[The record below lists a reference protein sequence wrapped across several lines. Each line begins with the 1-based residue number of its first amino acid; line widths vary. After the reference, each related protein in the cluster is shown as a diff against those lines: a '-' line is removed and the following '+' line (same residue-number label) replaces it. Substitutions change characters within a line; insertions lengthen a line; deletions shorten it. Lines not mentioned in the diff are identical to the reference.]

1 MSDSFSIHALNIKA
15 GQKIYQRQSCL
26 YSNQIEQIPL
36 SMLDGERCA
45 LVHAGPQRLPA
56 VFCRDQLMAVRFFP
70 SSWGKHFDAEKI
82 SAQTLEELIF
92 DTLNKLSAHKS
103 ALLENAS
110 EAYRW
115 VHGDAD
121 GLPGIVIDHYGSLVV
136 IQCGSQFG
144 DFLLSM
150 VLKALLR
157 ATDKPVFERSSGQI
171 RALEKLP
178 ERTRWIRE
186 PNHSTQGKSSE
197 VVQTRL
203 SGLSLSFRPQKCQK
217 TGLFI
222 DQRENLRMF
231 KTLAEQAKAGSMLDL
246 CSYVGAWSCAGARA
260 GMNAFTLVDQDKD
273 ALEMSAANIALN
285 TTQDKNPKITRMHGD
300 LFEILSSLAKEN
312 STFDAVIADPPA
324 FTKSAKHV
332 PEARRAYQRL
342 TKLAS
347 KLVST
352 GGIYVACSC
361 SRHIGEEEFY
371 EIVAAAL
378 DDDDWIYLGR
388 GRQSPDHTVL
398 ATDKQSLYLKALYFQ
413 RRNALPA
420 IRSNAGKPRGGHR

>member
-1 MSDSFSIHALNIKA
+1 MSDSFAIHSLNIKA
-15 GQKIYQRQSCL
+15 GQKIFQRQSCL

-36 SMLDGERCA
+36 SLLEGERCS
-45 LVHAGPQRLPA
+45 LVRTGPQRLPA

-70 SSWGKHFDAEKI
+70 SAWTPHFDADKI
-82 SAQTLEELIF
+82 SAQTLEGLIF
-92 DTLNKLSAHKS
+92 DTLSALSKRKS
-103 ALLENAS
+103 SLLENES

-144 DFLLSM
+144 DFLLPS
-150 VLKALLR
+150 VLKALQR
-157 ATDKPVFERSSGQI
+157 ATGKPIFERSSGQI

-186 PNHSTQGKSSE
+186 PQQSAQSKSSE
-197 VVQTRL
+197 IIQTHL
-203 SGLSLSFRPQKCQK
+203 AGLNIGFRPQKCQK

-231 KTLAEQAKAGSMLDL
+231 KSLAEQAKTRTMLDL

-260 GMNAFTLVDQDKD
+260 GMSEFTLVDQDKD
-273 ALEMSAANIALN
+273 ALEMSVANISLN
-285 TTQDKNPKITRMHGD
+285 TIQDVKPKVTRLHGD
-300 LFEILSSLAKEN
+300 LFEILSGLAKQD
-312 STFDAVIADPPA
+312 SVFDAVVADPPA

-347 KLVST
+347 KLVGA

-371 EIVAAAL
+371 EIVSSAL

-413 RRNALPA
+413 RRNSLPS
-420 IRSNAGKPRGGHR
+420 IRSNANKARGGQR